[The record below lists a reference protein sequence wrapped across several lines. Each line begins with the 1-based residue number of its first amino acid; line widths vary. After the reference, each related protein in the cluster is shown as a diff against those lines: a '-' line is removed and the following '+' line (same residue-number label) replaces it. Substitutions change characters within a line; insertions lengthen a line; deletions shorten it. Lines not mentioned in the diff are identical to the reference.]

1 MRGEAPWA
9 FYVNMTHL
17 YYVKD
22 GLNIGNQRIHA
33 HGQAWP
39 LIANLEEWTWE

>member
-22 GLNIGNQRIHA
+22 GLNIARRGFMHMDR
-33 HGQAWP
+33 HGR
-39 LIANLEEWTWE
+39 